1 MLSERE
7 RRFVEAQRVAH
18 LATADRQAV
27 PHVVPVCFAISG
39 ASLYIAIDEKPKVAA
54 PAGLKRL
61 RNIAENPAVA
71 VVIDRYDDDWTR
83 LGWVMIRGRA
93 EILTDSVE
101 MADAHALLRERY
113 PQYREMTLEGLPV
126 IALRMERVTSWASLD
141 LGG

>member
-27 PHVVPVCFAISG
+27 PHVVPVCFAIKGS
-39 ASLYIAIDEKPKVAA
+39 SLYIAIDEKPKVAA

-71 VVIDRYDDDWTR
+71 VVIDRYDDDWTQ
-83 LGWVMIRGRA
+83 LGWVMIRGTA
-93 EILTDSVE
+93 EIVE
-101 MADAHALLRERY
+101 GSAEVAQAHALLRARY
-113 PQYREMTLEGLPV
+113 PQYREMVLEGRPV
-126 IALRMERVTSWASLD
+126 VAVRMERVGSWGSL
-141 LGG
+141 